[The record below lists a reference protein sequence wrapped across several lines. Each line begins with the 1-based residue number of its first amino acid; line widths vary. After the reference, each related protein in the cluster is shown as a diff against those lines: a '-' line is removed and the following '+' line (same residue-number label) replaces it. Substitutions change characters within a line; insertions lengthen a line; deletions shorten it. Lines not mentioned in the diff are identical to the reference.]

1 MLLGQLKREKSHLL
15 EVNRTPPP
23 SELFITPLSEKYY
36 MEKFGVS
43 QANDDGLPFLFFLRL

>member
-15 EVNRTPPP
+15 EVNRPPP
-23 SELFITPLSEKYY
+23 ELFITPLSERYY

-43 QANDDGLPFLFFLRL
+43 QANDDDIPFLFFLRL